1 MYLKLTEISEDGQNV
16 DQLLETS
23 WLTEI
28 LKGAGSVDFKVL
40 SNQSV
45 TIRVQRMG
53 LDILVNSN
61 FKLEFESECSACLTQ
76 FRLQVPVIFSTTLK
90 PKPKQASMLPQDME
104 LAAEDLEE
112 QFYEGDN
119 IDLTRILRE
128 QIILALPM
136 YPRCKEN
143 CRGLCSACGANLN
156 EGECGC
162 NRGEIDP
169 RWAALKTVTK
179 N

>member
-16 DQLLETS
+16 DQLLKRS

-28 LKGAGSVDFKVL
+28 LKGAGSVEFKVV
-40 SNQSV
+40 SDQSV
-45 TIRVQRMG
+45 AIRVQRMG

-61 FKLEFESECSACLTQ
+61 FKLEFDSNCAACLTK
-76 FRLQVPVIFSTTLK
+76 FRLQVPVVFSTTLR
-90 PKPKQASMLPQDME
+90 PKPKQADMLPQDLE
-104 LAAEDLEE
+104 LAAEDLVE

-119 IDLTRILRE
+119 IDLTKILRE

-136 YPRCKEN
+136 YPRCKED

-156 EGECGC
+156 ERECGC